1 MIPSR
6 STRVAFDLVEH
17 LVVIYY
23 SLNAKIYLVQHRIL
37 YFSEKGELIM
47 KHAIEIKLHKL
58 LMDNKMTY
66 QELSNKT
73 GISLR
78 TISMLVN
85 NKMER
90 IPRGVLCKIADVF
103 ELEDIREIIDFKNE
117 SK

>member
-1 MIPSR
+1 
-6 STRVAFDLVEH
+6 
-17 LVVIYY
+17 
-23 SLNAKIYLVQHRIL
+23 
-37 YFSEKGELIM
+37 M
-47 KHAIEIKLHKL
+47 KHEIEIKLQKL
-58 LMDNKMTY
+58 LFEHKMTY

-90 IPRGVLCKIADVF
+90 IPKGVLCKIADVF

-117 SK
+117 TK